1 MLEGIKLI
9 ATFAVFLI
17 VGRFFYH
24 PLIEKLSL
32 IAIGVLV
39 FTISVWSS
47 RSVSTSN
54 ILPVLSQALFYVS
67 CIILS
72 PCLLESFFI
81 GSLRLEIR

>member
-39 FTISVWSS
+39 
-47 RSVSTSN
+47 
-54 ILPVLSQALFYVS
+54 LP
-67 CIILS
+67 
-72 PCLLESFFI
+72 
-81 GSLRLEIR
+81 